1 MPCCYGI
8 LGWKIPSHSSGA
20 WRLKVPH
27 GISLSPALCT
37 WQRTM
42 NRILHIIA
50 FSLPKKKHPKLTT
63 TRNRFRY
70 SKYFSTMNYL
80 QASDY
85 TAQLFLCRC
94 LIRAQIALL
103 AKNQTAT
110 DTLLIEMMNI
120 LSETHAHTQTY
131 IYIIKYTHIYIYIYT
146 HTQSYTYQAKICLF
160 GNHPKEPKD
169 RHYETT
175 HLRQAPMSGTSCA
188 KSFRCKLTTRSI
200 IFERILKPEIPT
212 GPFFPLLQT
221 QLVAAEHGAHSTGCQ
236 IAICCDGTLPQ
247 KLSARSHLISSL

>member
-1 MPCCYGI
+1 MSSDLPC
-8 LGWKIPSHSSGA
+8 PSVMIYHAMLLWYTGLEDPFTFKRGLA
-20 WRLKVPH
+20 TE
-27 GISLSPALCT
+27 SPAWNFSFACFVHLAAHDEPYIAYYC
-37 WQRTM
+37 
-42 NRILHIIA
+42 ILP
-50 FSLPKKKHPKLTT
+50 SKKKHPKLTT

-131 IYIIKYTHIYIYIYT
+131 IYI
-146 HTQSYTYQAKICLF
+146 L
-160 GNHPKEPKD
+160 
-169 RHYETT
+169 
-175 HLRQAPMSGTSCA
+175 
-188 KSFRCKLTTRSI
+188 
-200 IFERILKPEIPT
+200 
-212 GPFFPLLQT
+212 
-221 QLVAAEHGAHSTGCQ
+221 
-236 IAICCDGTLPQ
+236 
-247 KLSARSHLISSL
+247 